1 MKAVKID
8 RYGGPEEIY
17 VTDVENPTPADQEV
31 LIKVKAAA
39 INPLDWHVLRG
50 TPYFMRALTGVF
62 KPNEKFQTLGADVA
76 GVVEQVGEQVTEL
89 KIGDAVFGD
98 IFNFGYGALAEYI
111 CVPEE
116 ALVLKPEN
124 INFEEAAGVPVAAL
138 TAYHGINRFGKIKPG
153 SEVLINGASGGVGT
167 FAVQLAKYYGANV
180 TGVCSNRNIDLVK
193 DCGAEDVLD
202 YTEQDVRSQD
212 RKYDLIFDAVGNL
225 SLSDYKNLLTKNG
238 NCAVIGFGGMT
249 HLIGA
254 GLFGGRHIKMVDFKA
269 NQQDLQFIA
278 DLMESRDLSTV
289 VDRTYSLN
297 QTAEAITYLETSRAR
312 GKVIIKIQ

>member
-1 MKAVKID
+1 MRTIKID

-17 VTDVENPTPADQEV
+17 VTEVDKPTPANHEV
-31 LIKVKAAA
+31 LVKLKAAA
-39 INPLDWHVLRG
+39 VNPLDWHVMRG
-50 TPYFMRALTGVF
+50 TPYFMRALTGIL
-62 KPNEKFQTLGADVA
+62 KPKQQFQTLGADVA
-76 GVVEQVGEQVTEL
+76 GVVEEL
-89 KIGDAVFGD
+89 GRDVSNLKVGDAVFGD
-98 IFNFGYGALAEYI
+98 IFNYGYGALAEYV

-138 TAYHGINRFGKIKPG
+138 TAYHGLNKFGKIKPG

-180 TGVCSNRNIDLVK
+180 TGVCSTRNIDLVK

-202 YTEQDVRSQD
+202 YTEQDIKSQD

-225 SLSDYKNLLTKNG
+225 SLSDYKSLLTENG
-238 NCAVIGFGGMT
+238 NCAVVGFGGMS

-254 GLFGGRHIKMVDFKA
+254 GLLGGKRIKMVDFKA
-269 NQQDLQFIA
+269 NQKDLQVMA
-278 DLMESRDLSTV
+278 DLLESHDISTV
-289 VDRTYSLN
+289 IDRTYSLEE
-297 QTAEAITYLETSRAR
+297 TVEAIRYLESSRAR
-312 GKVIIKIQ
+312 GKVIILL

>member
-1 MKAVKID
+1 MRTVKID

-17 VTDVENPTPADQEV
+17 VTEVDKPTPADHEV
-31 LIKVKAAA
+31 LVKVKAAA
-39 INPLDWHVLRG
+39 VNPLDWHVMRG
-50 TPYFMRALTGVF
+50 TPYFMRALTGIL
-62 KPNEKFQTLGADVA
+62 KPKQQFQTLGADVA
-76 GVVEQVGEQVTEL
+76 GVVEEL
-89 KIGDAVFGD
+89 GRDVSNLKVGDAVFGD
-98 IFNFGYGALAEYI
+98 IFNYGYGALAEYV

-138 TAYHGINRFGKIKPG
+138 TAYHGLDKFGKIKPG

-180 TGVCSNRNIDLVK
+180 TGVCSTRNIDLVK

-202 YTEQDVRSQD
+202 YTEQDIRNQD

-225 SLSDYKNLLTKNG
+225 SLSDYKSLLTQNG
-238 NCAVIGFGGMT
+238 KCAVVGFGGMS

-254 GLFGGRHIKMVDFKA
+254 GLLGGKRIKMVDFKA
-269 NQQDLQFIA
+269 NQKDLQIIA
-278 DLMESRDLSTV
+278 DLLESHDISTV
-289 VDRTYSLN
+289 IDRTYSLDE
-297 QTAEAITYLETSRAR
+297 TTEAIRYLESSRAR
-312 GKVIIKIQ
+312 GKVIILL

>member
-1 MKAVKID
+1 MRTIKID

-17 VTDVENPTPADQEV
+17 VTEVDKPTPADHEV
-31 LIKVKAAA
+31 LVKVKAAA
-39 INPLDWHVLRG
+39 VNPLDWHVMRG
-50 TPYFMRALTGVF
+50 TPYFMRALTGIL
-62 KPNEKFQTLGADVA
+62 KPKQQFQTLGADVA
-76 GVVEQVGEQVTEL
+76 GVVEEL
-89 KIGDAVFGD
+89 GRDVSNLKVGDAVFGD
-98 IFNFGYGALAEYI
+98 IFNYGYGALAEYV

-138 TAYHGINRFGKIKPG
+138 TAYHGLNKFGKIKPG

-180 TGVCSNRNIDLVK
+180 TGVCSTRNIDLVK

-202 YTEQDVRSQD
+202 YTEQDIRSQN

-225 SLSDYKNLLTKNG
+225 SLSDYKSLLTENG
-238 NCAVIGFGGMT
+238 NCAVVGFGGMS

-254 GLFGGRHIKMVDFKA
+254 GLLGGKRIKMVDFKA
-269 NQQDLQFIA
+269 NQKDLQIIA
-278 DLMESRDLSTV
+278 DLLESHDISTV
-289 VDRTYSLN
+289 IDRTYSLDE
-297 QTAEAITYLETSRAR
+297 TVEAIRYLESSRAR
-312 GKVIIKIQ
+312 GKVIILL